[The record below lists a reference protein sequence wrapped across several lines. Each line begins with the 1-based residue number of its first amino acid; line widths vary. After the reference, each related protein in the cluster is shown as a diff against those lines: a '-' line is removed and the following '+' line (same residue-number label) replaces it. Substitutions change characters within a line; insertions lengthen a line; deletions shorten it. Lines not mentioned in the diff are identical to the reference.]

1 MLKINFIKNKYFRF
15 SKSLILKK
23 LLLFALMLCSIVA
36 FQGLHKSPAF
46 AQVPKGCPGG
56 EAGTPDSGACE
67 IYAIQVNLS
76 QSTCKG
82 SGSTPDSI
90 ERSIILCK
98 DRLKDQATN
107 IYNTCK
113 GEANPL
119 TCIASETEKLAANTN
134 NGTSGAGGTN
144 GTGAT
149 ITRSANS
156 GDSNKLYSY
165 VQIFVIVISVAG
177 GIAIVGSLV
186 WAGIR
191 YATAGGDSGAIS
203 KAKTRIVFTLI
214 ALVLYLMLY
223 SLVTWLIP
231 SEII

>member
-1 MLKINFIKNKYFRF
+1 MLKINFTKNKYFSF

-56 EAGTPDSGACE
+56 EAGTPDPGACE
-67 IYAIQVNLS
+67 IYAIQSYLS

-90 ERSIILCK
+90 EKSTMLCK
-98 DRLKDQATN
+98 DGLKNQATN

-113 GEANPL
+113 DESNQLA
-119 TCIASETEKLAANTN
+119 CIASEKEKLSVAGAN
-134 NGTSGAGGTN
+134 NGTSV
-144 GTGAT
+144 
-149 ITRSANS
+149 TRSANS

-165 VQIFVIVISVAG
+165 VQIFVVVVSAAG

-214 ALVLYLMLY
+214 ALTLYLMLY

>member
-1 MLKINFIKNKYFRF
+1 MLKINFTKNKYFSF

-36 FQGLHKSPAF
+36 FQGLHKSPAL
-46 AQVPKGCPGG
+46 AQIPAGCPGG
-56 EAGTPDSGACE
+56 PAGTPAPGACE
-67 IYAIQVNLS
+67 VYNIQDFLSKSLCQSANSGSADAKEKAIE
-76 QSTCKG
+76 TCKN
-82 SGSTPDSI
+82 S
-90 ERSIILCK
+90 
-98 DRLKDQATN
+98 LKNQATN

-113 GEANPL
+113 GKDL
-119 TCIASETEKLAANTN
+119 SCIASEKEKLSATNTN
-134 NGTSGAGGTN
+134 SGTSSTGS
-144 GTGAT
+144 TGAT
-149 ITRSANS
+149 VTRSANS

-165 VQIFVIVISVAG
+165 VQIFVVVVSAAG

-214 ALVLYLMLY
+214 ALMLYLMLY

>member
-23 LLLFALMLCSIVA
+23 LLLFVLMLSYVVA

-76 QSTCKG
+76 QSLCQPAG
-82 SGSTPDSI
+82 DI
-90 ERSIILCK
+90 AACK
-98 DRLKDQATN
+98 DDLKNQATN

-119 TCIASETEKLAANTN
+119 TCIASETEKLRTANTN
-134 NGTSGAGGTN
+134 N

-165 VQIFVIVISVAG
+165 VQIFVIVVSVAG